1 MSYSD
6 DNIPEFADV
15 VPDIGNLEGDKMPF
29 SDILNKPLTFT
40 GWEVRASKYKDKSGE
55 HCLTL
60 QFLIDGVPHI
70 TFCGSDVLIDQL
82 EKFEA
87 ALKPDQPRRFRA
99 MIRKIDRFYKFCR
112 SDGK

>member
-1 MSYSD
+1 MNYSD

-15 VPDIGNLEGDKMPF
+15 VPDTGNLEGDKM
-29 SDILNKPLTFT
+29 SIDAILNKPLTFT
-40 GWEVRASKYKDKSGE
+40 GWEVRTSKYKDKSGE
-55 HCLTL
+55 RCLTL

-70 TFCGSDVLIDQL
+70 LFSGSGVLIEQL
-82 EKFEA
+82 ERFEA